1 MAYKLMIKLIAN
13 GKTSKEELLNK
24 ADVYYAAGRRL
35 TDEQYTEVVRLIG
48 EQLVRKNQG

>member
-13 GKTSKEELLNK
+13 GKTPKEELLNK
-24 ADVYYAAGRRL
+24 ADVYYAAGRL

-48 EQLVRKNQG
+48 E

>member
-24 ADVYYAAGRRL
+24 ADVYYAAGRL

-48 EQLVRKNQG
+48 E